1 MDKLWFILGLLG
13 FLIAVL
19 LSAASAYSADV
30 PAKYEPSWESLRQY
44 TVPDWYQDAKFG
56 IFIHWGLYSVPAFGS
71 EWYPRNMYREGSPE
85 FKHHVETYGPQSK
98 FGYKDFI
105 PLFKADKFDPAAWA
119 ELFRKAGAKYVVP
132 VAEHHD
138 GFAMYDCS
146 LCDYN
151 AVKMGPKRDIVG
163 DLAKAVRKEGLVFGL
178 SSHRAEHWW
187 FYGDG
192 RKFDS
197 DVKADTWNDFYGP
210 ARTEQDIPDAAFLDN
225 WLARTTELVDK
236 YQPQVVWFDWWI
248 EQPCFVPYLQKFA
261 AHYYNRGLE
270 WNKGVA
276 VNYKNK
282 AFPVE
287 AAVLDIERGKL
298 DKTSEQFWQTD
309 TSISIKSW
317 GYIENDNF
325 RSVTSLLHEL
335 IDIVS
340 KNGCLLLN
348 LGPRSDGTIP
358 QEAQDILLGMGD
370 WLNLNGEAIYGT
382 RPWFVAAEG
391 PTEVKSG
398 SFSDDREHP
407 MTARDVRFTRNG
419 NTVYA
424 ICMGWPNA
432 GEDFRIVSLGGK
444 AAPGLNIKNVVML
457 GCRESLKW
465 KQEDGGLAVTPP
477 AAAPCAHAVTL
488 KIDLEGIVF
497 GEAKTS
503 LAADNTITAV
513 LPMGNCTAKPW
524 TSPMHLYID
533 GTAVETQDASLSAGV
548 KGNVGFTHKLDK
560 AGTHEV
566 AVGTDKWKCA
576 PVQMIA
582 PYIALEGE
590 WLFHRGDD
598 LDWRE
603 MNLKDAKWEK
613 VALPGAWNESSGYKD
628 EPAYGWYR
636 KHVTIPAEW
645 KGHDLE
651 LPLGKIDDVDRTFF
665 NGKSVG
671 GKGMLPENFKTAYQ
685 EERRYK
691 VGADKVNFGGDNVIA
706 IRVYNN
712 NGNGGLYA
720 GPLGPVGIK

>member
-1 MDKLWFILGLLG
+1 MEKLWLIIGMLG
-13 FLIAVL
+13 FLIITFLA
-19 LSAASAYSADV
+19 AASAYSADA
-30 PAKYEPSWESLRQY
+30 PPKFEPTWDSLKQY

-56 IFIHWGLYSVPAFGS
+56 IFIHWGVYSVPAFGS

-105 PLFKADKFDPAAWA
+105 PLFRADKFDPAAWA
-119 ELFRKAGAKYVVP
+119 ELFRRAGAKYVVP

-163 DLAKAVRKEGLVFGL
+163 DLANAVRKEGMIFGL

-197 DVKADTWNDFYGP
+197 DVKTDEWNDFYGP
-210 ARTEQDIPDAAFLDN
+210 ARTEKDIPDAAFLDN
-225 WLARTTELVDK
+225 WLARSTELVDK

-261 AHYYNRGLE
+261 AHYYNRGVE

-282 AFPVE
+282 TFPMGT
-287 AAVLDIERGKL
+287 AVLDIERGKL
-298 DKTSEQFWQTD
+298 DKTSDQFWQTD

-317 GYIENDNF
+317 GYIENDKF
-325 RSVTSLLHEL
+325 RSTTSLLHEL

-358 QEAQDILLGMGD
+358 QEAQDILLGMGE
-370 WLNLNGEAIYGT
+370 WLNMNGEAIYGT
-382 RPWFVAAEG
+382 RPWLVAAEG
-391 PTEVKSG
+391 PTAVKSG
-398 SFSDDREHP
+398 SFSDDREAP
-407 MTARDVRFTRNG
+407 FTAYDVRFARKG
-419 NTVYA
+419 NTLYA
-424 ICMGWPNA
+424 ICMGWPKT
-432 GEDFRIVSLGGK
+432 GETFRIASLGTK
-444 AAPGLNIKNVVML
+444 AAPALQVKDVAML

-465 KQEDGGLAVTPP
+465 RQEGEALTIATP
-477 AAAPCAHAVTL
+477 AAAPCAHAVTF
-488 KIDLEGIVF
+488 KIGLEGIAF
-497 GEAKTS
+497 GEVKAS
-503 LAADNTITAV
+503 LGADNTVTAV
-513 LPMGNCTAKPW
+513 LPMGNCTATAW
-524 TSPMHLYID
+524 TSPMRLFID
-533 GTAVETQDASLSAGV
+533 GAPVETQDATLAAAAKESV
-548 KGNVGFTHKLDK
+548 TFTHRLDK
-560 AGTHEV
+560 PGLHEI
-566 AVGTDKWKCA
+566 AVGTDNWKSA
-576 PVQMIA
+576 PAQMIA

-590 WLFHRGDD
+590 WLFKRGDN

-603 MNLKDAKWEK
+603 TNLKDRGWEK
-613 VALPGAWNESSGYKD
+613 VILPATWNETSGYND
-628 EPAYGWYR
+628 EPAFGWYR
-636 KHVTIPAEW
+636 NHVTIPAEW

-651 LPLGKIDDVDRTFF
+651 LPLGKIDDVDRSFF
-665 NGKSVG
+665 NGKSIG
-671 GKGMLPENFKTAYQ
+671 GKGMLPESFKTAYQ
-685 EERRYK
+685 EERHYK
-691 VGADKVNFGGDNVIA
+691 VDAKKVNFGGDNVIA

-720 GPLGPVGIK
+720 GPLGPVGIR